1 MRRKIFTLLLI
12 LATLPAI
19 TIKADEK
26 QKFQLS
32 RQIAIMNAII
42 KDLNLFYVD
51 SIMPETL
58 INKSID
64 AMLMHGWKAFARL
77 LHLANAMYAI
87 LWHP

>member
-1 MRRKIFTLLLI
+1 M
-12 LATLPAI
+12 

-42 KDLNLFYVD
+42 KDLNFFYVD
-51 SIMPETL
+51 SIMPEIL

-64 AMLMHGWKAFARL
+64 AMLRTLTPNITRQARL
-77 LHLANAMYAI
+77 MNCTE
-87 LWHP
+87 

>member
-51 SIMPETL
+51 RDR
-58 INKSID
+58 KSVV
-64 AMLMHGWKAFARL
+64 
-77 LHLANAMYAI
+77 
-87 LWHP
+87 